1 MGFEKVEYSFPET
14 KDETTKEDVDIN
26 VAPTE
31 EVEVTKPTKA
41 KVEEGIEVEV
51 IDDTPKPDRGRK
63 PSTPPPDVTDDE
75 LEEYSEKVQKRIK
88 HFSKG
93 YHDERRAKEQV
104 LRERKELEAYT
115 KNLIEENNKLKST
128 VDTNQAALLTQAKQT
143 AARDINIAKALYRR
157 AFEAGDT
164 TKVVEAQEKLTIA
177 KLKEDKLDNFT
188 RKPLQK
194 KSNEVQI
201 PQQPEAP
208 HVDPRA
214 QQWAQENS
222 WFQDDLEMTGFAQGL
237 HEKLVS
243 SGVDP
248 RSEDYYETIDT
259 RMRQVFPD
267 QFDEPETRTKRRS
280 SNIVAPATRSTSANK
295 VTLNRSQ
302 VALAKRLGVPLEEY
316 AKQQAALQ
324 MRNN

>member
-41 KVEEGIEVEV
+41 KVEEDIEVEV

-115 KNLIEENNKLKST
+115 KNLIEENIVLKDKESNKDLKLY
-128 VDTNQAALLTQAKQT
+128 LLK
-143 AARDINIAKALYRR
+143 
-157 AFEAGDT
+157 
-164 TKVVEAQEKLTIA
+164 
-177 KLKEDKLDNFT
+177 
-188 RKPLQK
+188 
-194 KSNEVQI
+194 
-201 PQQPEAP
+201 
-208 HVDPRA
+208 
-214 QQWAQENS
+214 
-222 WFQDDLEMTGFAQGL
+222 
-237 HEKLVS
+237 
-243 SGVDP
+243 
-248 RSEDYYETIDT
+248 
-259 RMRQVFPD
+259 
-267 QFDEPETRTKRRS
+267 
-280 SNIVAPATRSTSANK
+280 
-295 VTLNRSQ
+295 
-302 VALAKRLGVPLEEY
+302 
-316 AKQQAALQ
+316 
-324 MRNN
+324 

>member
-194 KSNEVQI
+194 LSLI
-201 PQQPEAP
+201 
-208 HVDPRA
+208 HI
-214 QQWAQENS
+214 
-222 WFQDDLEMTGFAQGL
+222 
-237 HEKLVS
+237 
-243 SGVDP
+243 
-248 RSEDYYETIDT
+248 SEPT
-259 RMRQVFPD
+259 RP
-267 QFDEPETRTKRRS
+267 
-280 SNIVAPATRSTSANK
+280 
-295 VTLNRSQ
+295 
-302 VALAKRLGVPLEEY
+302 Y
-316 AKQQAALQ
+316 
-324 MRNN
+324 